1 MWVGIVDESTAIARP
16 SRRGVQTTL
25 AWLSLLALAWRAVL
39 IALTPVPSED
49 GVSYLW
55 MAERFAVGD
64 FAAPLGEVFPPLLS
78 LLAAPLIA
86 AGLDAW
92 LAVQSVLALAGA
104 ASVWAC
110 ARLAAA
116 LAPDPTRA
124 REFALAAAWLTAFA
138 TLPARYCAEVYTEP
152 LFILV
157 VALAAHD
164 AVRQRWLTCGAW
176 AGVAFWL
183 RSEALVLPI
192 ALALTR
198 RGAWRALLPAGGAVV
213 GLALVRGV
221 AGHGFDLVPKLG
233 FNWSKSA
240 LGDSVAALADG
251 LSALPGAWF
260 EAFGVAGGLAL
271 AGFALRRGSAARG
284 LRLALL
290 CAVVV
295 VVAFA
300 TRRRF
305 LVAWWPLVVPYAVLG
320 LSVLPGRMRLLALAS
335 AVVLGGVLGLR
346 TTSADRVA
354 EREVALALR
363 ARLGPG
369 EVIVSD
375 LTRVVYFAG
384 QRPLPPRHFTPDE
397 LLALARAANVRFVV
411 LGARRE
417 GFEAVRAGLLGLDP
431 RAFEPETLPPSLAAL
446 AATRGLEVFRRR

>member
-1 MWVGIVDESTAIARP
+1 MSGRLVVG
-16 SRRGVQTTL
+16 L
-25 AWLSLLALAWRAVL
+25 LSFLALAWRAVL

-64 FAAPLGEVFPPLLS
+64 FVAPLGEVFPPLLS

-124 REFALAAAWLTAFA
+124 GEFAVAAAWLTAFA

-164 AVRQRWLTCGAW
+164 AVRERWVVCGAW
-176 AGVAFWL
+176 VGVAFWL

-192 ALALTR
+192 ALAVTR
-198 RGAWRALLPAGGAVV
+198 RGAWRALLPAGVAVA
-213 GLALVRGV
+213 GLAVVRGV
-221 AGHGFDLVPKLG
+221 AGHGFDLLPKLG

-240 LGDSVAALADG
+240 LGDSVAALVDG
-251 LSALPGAWF
+251 LSALPGAWL
-260 EAFGVAGGLAL
+260 EAFGVAGVMAL
-271 AGFALRRGSAARG
+271 TGFALWRGAADRG

-295 VVAFA
+295 VIAFA

-305 LVAWWPLVVPYAVLG
+305 LVAWWPLVVPYAAIG
-320 LSVLPGRMRLLALAS
+320 LSGLPGRMRLLALAA

-346 TTSADRVA
+346 TTSVDRVA
-354 EREVALALR
+354 ERDVAHALK

-375 LTRVVYFAG
+375 LTRVLYFAG
-384 QRPLPPRHFTPDE
+384 QRPLPPRHFAPDE
-397 LLALARAANVRFVV
+397 LLALARAPGVRFVV

-417 GFEAVRAGLLGLDP
+417 GFAAVRAGLVDVEA
-431 RAFEPETLPPSLAAL
+431 RAFVPEALPPSLAAL
-446 AATRGLEVFRRR
+446 AAARGLEVFSRR